1 MIKNYRTGLQWNIFM
16 GNEEVRA
23 GLDKLGFLNK

>member
-16 GNEEVRA
+16 GSEEVRV
-23 GLDKLGFLNK
+23 GLDKLGVLN